1 MKKKALAIF
10 MATTLVLSGCGSSEA
25 PTTSDQTN
33 EQENVT
39 EDNAEANE
47 VSDDEATAPVSNEV
61 TIENQE
67 IFNQDDLII
76 TVTGMKFDSLFGPQI
91 AMLFENNT
99 DKNLTVQ
106 ARNVSVN
113 GYMVD
118 TSMSADIVSGK
129 KSNDSLTIMDSSLE
143 QCGIENIGEIEF
155 SLHIFNSDDF
165 MADNID
171 SDPITLHT
179 NLYGTFEQAYDDS
192 GETIYD
198 ENGIKIISKGLDAD
212 QSIFGPSVILYVANS
227 SDQFITVQARDT
239 SVNGFMVTPTM
250 SIDVVPGK
258 VAISQ
263 MTFLDS
269 DLEDNQIDNI
279 DTIETSL
286 HIFGEDITGSS
297 IDTDPITL
305 TF

>member
-10 MATTLVLSGCGSSEA
+10 MATALVLSGCSSSEA
-25 PTTSDQTN
+25 QTTSDQAN
-33 EQENVT
+33 NQEDVT
-39 EDNAEANE
+39 EDATESE
-47 VSDDEATAPVSNEV
+47 ETSDDEAATPVSNEV

-67 IFNQDDLII
+67 IFNQDDLIV

-118 TSMSADIVSGK
+118 SSMSADIVSGK

-171 SDPITLHT
+171 SDSITLHT

-198 ENGIKIISKGLDAD
+198 ENGIKIISKGLNAE
-212 QSIFGPSVILYVANS
+212 QSIFGPSVILYVENS

-269 DLEDNQIDNI
+269 DLEDNQIDSIN
-279 DTIETSL
+279 TIETSL

>member
-10 MATTLVLSGCGSSEA
+10 MATALVLSGCSSSETQ
-25 PTTSDQTN
+25 TTSDQAN
-33 EQENVT
+33 NQEDVT
-39 EDNAEANE
+39 EDATESE
-47 VSDDEATAPVSNEV
+47 ETSDDEAATPVSNEV

-67 IFNQDDLII
+67 IFNQDDLIV

-118 TSMSADIVSGK
+118 SSMSADIVSGK

-198 ENGIKIISKGLDAD
+198 ENGIKIISKGLNAE

-269 DLEDNQIDNI
+269 DLEDNQIDSIN
-279 DTIETSL
+279 TIETSL